1 MGSPIN
7 SCFLSKGMAG
17 DDGRS
22 SSVAFFEDFEEVVT
36 SGGVEELKIPIVED
50 EQLRAP
56 AGCGAV
62 ARNRA
67 A

>member
-1 MGSPIN
+1 
-7 SCFLSKGMAG
+7 MAG

-22 SSVAFFEDFEEVVT
+22 SSVAFFEDFEEIVT